1 MDGKDDRFV
10 EDILVHLRLADR
22 LVAKGPEAFFD
33 PDEPYLFLAAK
44 AIIIDISSAASL
56 LSPAY
61 RASHQEV
68 PWVELR
74 LMRDKL
80 AHHYQSIER
89 RVVWDTL
96 RYDLPTIGRQLT
108 EGS

>member
-1 MDGKDDRFV
+1 MAGEDDRFV
-10 EDILVHLRLADR
+10 EDIDLHLRLADR
-22 LVAKGPEAFFD
+22 LVAKGREAFFD
-33 PDEPYLFLAAK
+33 PDEPFLFLAAK
-44 AIIIDISSAASL
+44 AILIDISSAASL
-56 LSPAY
+56 LTPAY
-61 RASHQEV
+61 RATHQEV

-96 RYDLPTIGRQLT
+96 RYDLPAIARQIT